1 LLLRLL
7 VTVDHEDLTGDDF
20 TVVHEAA
27 SAASAASADEVG
39 DAVEVAVDGLLPTV
53 VVRLDDRAAL
63 LPRAPHGDL
72 LLDVFAGLGEKAGDA
87 GLNAR

>member
-1 LLLRLL
+1 MLLLRPF
-7 VTVDHEDLTGDDF
+7 VTVDHEDLTGDGF

-27 SAASAASADEVG
+27 SAASADGAGE
-39 DAVEVAVDGLLPTV
+39 AVEVAVDGVPTV
-53 VVRLDDRAAL
+53 VVGLDDRAAL

-72 LLDVFAGLGEKAGDA
+72 LLDVFAGLGEKADEA

>member
-1 LLLRLL
+1 LLLLRPF
-7 VTVDHEDLTGDDF
+7 VTVDHEDLTGDGF

-27 SAASAASADEVG
+27 SADGAGE
-39 DAVEVAVDGLLPTV
+39 AVEVAVDGVPTV
-53 VVRLDDRAAL
+53 VVGLDDRAAL

-72 LLDVFAGLGEKAGDA
+72 LLDVFAGLGEKAGEA

>member
-1 LLLRLL
+1 MLLRLL

-20 TVVHEAA
+20 TVVHE
-27 SAASAASADEVG
+27 AASAASADEVG

-72 LLDVFAGLGEKAGDA
+72 LLAVFAGLGEKAGDV